1 MSDQGFK
8 KLKGKTIKDVRVD
21 GINCVR
27 LLCDDGTV
35 FVLDSD
41 ELFLGIA
48 VLNLSKLEE
57 KLETF
62 SRKKK
67 FVAPVEAGGP
77 PIWPYPADSAAKPT
91 PKEK

>member
-21 GINCVR
+21 GINLVR

-48 VLNLSKLEE
+48 VLNLSKQEE

-67 FVAPVEAGGP
+67 FVAPVSTGLP
-77 PIWPYPADSAAKPT
+77 PVWPYPDSGAPGV
-91 PKEK
+91 PKKK